1 MDNAQHPLPQPEP
14 ELELDPA
21 APTPWLSILLP
32 VYKVEAYLEACAAS
46 ILAQTEAQG
55 GSSGV
60 ELIFVDDASPDG
72 SADVLRRLQAAHP
85 AQVRVLTHLQNQGV
99 SAARNTL
106 LDAARGDYLWFI
118 DPDDLLEPG
127 ALASL
132 KKIIAAAAPEPAPDA
147 ILCDFRSFE
156 DSSGLAKHARYE
168 HIASFIGPSKQLC
181 RDPSRLI
188 EGWLSSGQLHP
199 WSKIIRRSCWPATL
213 RFPAG
218 RVFEDLAVMPRLA
231 LHLHSFY
238 YQPQV
243 WVAYRQRAGS
253 ALASLSAARLDD
265 WMGALVGYADE
276 LRAASLAQSAASQFV
291 IAHFC
296 ARTFIRVAKRH
307 TKLKQQAGGSALYP
321 KQQDATL
328 ARFAQQW
335 QASSPLSA
343 QALLSVYWRKGWWL
357 RGLQF
362 RYWLRRAAQ

>member
-1 MDNAQHPLPQPEP
+1 VDNVQHPLPPQPE
-14 ELELDPA
+14 PA

-46 ILAQTEAQG
+46 ILTQLEAGAEAQNSG
-55 GSSGV
+55 RGV

-72 SADVLRRLQAAHP
+72 SAAVLSRLQAAHP
-85 AQVRVLTHLQNQGV
+85 AQVRVLTHLHNQGV

-106 LDAARGDYLWFI
+106 LDAACGDYLWFI
-118 DPDDLLEPG
+118 DPDDLVEPG

-132 KKIIAAAAPEPAPDA
+132 KKIIAAPELAPDA

-156 DSSGLAKHARYE
+156 DSSGLAKHARYQ
-168 HIASFIGPSKQLC
+168 HIASFNGPPQQLC

-188 EGWLSSGQLHP
+188 EGWLSAGQLHP
-199 WSKIIRRSCWPATL
+199 WSKIIRRKCWPATL
-213 RFPAG
+213 RFPVG

-276 LRAASLAQSAASQFV
+276 LRAAGVAQNAASQFA
-291 IAHFC
+291 IAHYC
-296 ARTFIRVAKRH
+296 SRTFIRAAKRYC
-307 TKLKQQAGGSALYP
+307 KLDPLPGGTAGQRAQQGAT
-321 KQQDATL
+321 TL

-335 QASSPLSA
+335 SASSPLTA
-343 QALLSVYWRKGWWL
+343 QALLSAYWRKGWWL

-362 RYWLRRAAQ
+362 SYWLRRAGQ